1 MFVTA
6 PVNALVNQAIAM
18 TRKQSQVICVAMFD
32 TDALVNVEMNR
43 ARETMIT
50 GTSMYYEEDFA
61 RIIRMLDHGKLDTS
75 GMVTHEL
82 PMSEADDAFQMY
94 MNRVPGIVKILLKA

>member
-1 MFVTA
+1 
-6 PVNALVNQAIAM
+6 
-18 TRKQSQVICVAMFD
+18 
-32 TDALVNVEMNR
+32 
-43 ARETMIT
+43 
-50 GTSMYYEEDFA
+50 
-61 RIIRMLDHGKLDTS
+61 MLDHGKLDTS